1 MNNLL
6 TVKIIPVTF
15 FRGACPA
22 FCDFK
27 SCSESHLWSWK
38 LFQTLAMNVHWRK
51 STNESEEHRTEILK
65 RLLEQSLELVFQS
78 VFKEAGR
85 NFLIIFLYNKTD
97 YKF

>member
-1 MNNLL
+1 
-6 TVKIIPVTF
+6 
-15 FRGACPA
+15 
-22 FCDFK
+22 
-27 SCSESHLWSWK
+27 